1 MKNYFKVLFLLF
13 ITFIGINVYAAS
25 DLLDDNNMYNRA
37 YKNIH
42 LAISDVKN
50 ANLNDAE
57 SINNMINFTQNGTY
71 YDKPHCYQEYY
82 QLLGLGD
89 GVCSSYNE
97 AARELSQMSGANCF
111 NIISRSADHKITACY
126 YDKDWHYYDAT
137 GGSQPDNKAYNA
149 RAEISFNAGFVST
162 YNPNSPYDMG
172 GWFFGQNQST
182 NLTSTGEFSL
192 MFPMPVGGSV
202 SEKHL
207 HSFYDNTYLY
217 DFDILPL
224 EDYAILYRKNR
235 STGTK
240 AEIARVPYN
249 ANLGGI
255 SGLVKDYNYFYFL
268 NYADGNKPYRMNLDG
283 SNKTKLSDTVGINIW
298 REFDSIYI
306 YDTNKTN
313 VKISDMSSYPKTA
326 TYTIND
332 GTSAYKIIYVY
343 NNNGATII
351 DVDGLLNDTPTGVIQ
366 VPSTLGGKPVIGIAS
381 SAYRSFDNSV
391 VTEKLVL
398 PSTLLY
404 IGGDAF
410 RYSNIKEVV
419 LNSGLKAIG
428 NLAFDSSKISTKVTI
443 PSTVTFIGRSAF
455 SNNKIPSVEIPN
467 GIKVLGD
474 SIFEDNK
481 ITSVELPSSL
491 EVYTGSFGGPFGN
504 NNIEELSFN
513 SNIKEITIGSYHESL
528 KRIFINGSNLDYVNI
543 SGLDDVEVY
552 AHSNTKTAT
561 TLTNAGIDWID
572 IDNITYTI
580 ESGEDNITIDKS
592 RGSIDLDYTIKPS
605 YVNYTTSW
613 SSSNPDVATVKNG
626 KVTLWMAGNTTITL
640 KLSTGVKKEFH
651 LTVTD
656 NPITSVK
663 LGIPTSTPFRIGT
676 RFKMN
681 ITVTPSDADIT
692 GLTYTSSDPNVLR
705 INEYDGKYIDFELL
719 KGGEATLTIDTPVGV
734 SEETKFKV
742 YYRPKSIAISG
753 PSDPIYLGDTFE
765 ITRTIV
771 ADGEW
776 EDFYYYGV
784 SNPDV
789 LEILDDGRMYAK
801 GVGTSQVYIY
811 EPDKPNNPKASAFIT
826 VKAIPVSSVSL
837 DKTSISLEVGDTD
850 KLTATVLPENAG
862 DKTIKWS
869 SNNTNV
875 VTVDNNG
882 NLTGIGVGVATIYAR
897 SNADSTINAT
907 CHVVVNP
914 KTIPVT
920 GISLNKSSI
929 TLEEKKT
936 ETLTAT
942 ITPSDATNKAIT
954 WSSSDTTIATVSS
967 TGKVTAKKKGTATIT
982 ATTNNGKKATCTVT
996 VIEIPV
1002 KSINLDKTNVEL
1014 LVGKSTTISATV
1026 LPVDAADRSVTWT
1039 SSDPSVASIENKI
1052 ITANK
1057 VGTATITATTSNGIK
1072 ATCIVKVTSN
1082 EIAVT
1087 GITLSESFFILNE
1100 GENKTV
1106 VATIMP
1112 SNATNK
1118 ALTWTSSDSSVAS
1131 VDQNGKVTAL
1141 RVGKATITAT
1151 AVNGQKKACVVEV
1164 KAPLK
1169 SISLSQTS
1177 ITLKKGEKANLS
1189 VIYNPSYTTDDK
1201 KVTWTSDERYIA
1213 DVSST
1218 GEVETY
1224 FVGETKIHAKVGNF
1238 EAICTVKVVDED
1250 GLSFIDVTKDAWYYD
1265 SVKEAFNRGIIAGY
1279 NATTFG
1285 PGDKVTRGQLVTFL
1299 YRLEKSPAVSETSKF
1314 SDVKEGEY
1322 YTNAIKWASSN
1333 DIVHG
1338 YGGTTKFGPDDKII
1352 RQDLVVILNNYARYK
1367 KVNLDDSYDLSGFS
1381 DCNIVKDGYAEPAIK
1396 WAVKNHVMSGKNIN
1410 NKKYIAPF
1418 DNTTRAEA
1426 AAMIVNFTNTFNIEN

>member
-1 MKNYFKVLFLLF
+1 MKKYFKVFILLTILFM
-13 ITFIGINVYAAS
+13 GRNVYATS
-25 DLLDDNNMYNRA
+25 ELLDNTNMYNRA

-42 LAISDVKN
+42 LAISDVKD
-50 ANLNDAE
+50 ANLSDAE
-57 SINNMINFTQNGTY
+57 AINNMINFTQNGTY

-126 YDKDWHYYDAT
+126 YNKDWHYYDAT
-137 GGSQPDNKAYNA
+137 GGSQPDNNAYNA

-192 MFPMPVGGSV
+192 MFPMPVGGTV
-202 SEKHL
+202 TEKHL
-207 HSFYDNTYLY
+207 HSFYDSTYLY
-217 DFDILPL
+217 YFERSPL
-224 EDYAILYRKNR
+224 EDYTVLYRKNR
-235 STGTK
+235 TTGTK
-240 AEIARVPYN
+240 AELARVPYDS
-249 ANLGGI
+249 NLGGT

-366 VPSTLGGKPVIGIAS
+366 VPSTLGGKPVIGIAP

-504 NNIEELSFN
+504 NDIEELSFG

-552 AHSNTKTAT
+552 AHSNTTTAT

-580 ESGEDNITIDKS
+580 EGEDNITIDKS
-592 RGSIDLDYTIKPS
+592 RGTVDLDYTIKPS
-605 YVNYTTSW
+605 YVNYTTTW

-626 KVTLWMAGNTTITL
+626 KVTLWMAGEATITL
-640 KLSTGVKKEFH
+640 RLSTGVQKEYH

-656 NPITSVK
+656 NPITDIR
-663 LGIPTSTPFRIGT
+663 LGIPTSKPFRIGT
-676 RFKMN
+676 RFKVN

-692 GLTYTSSDPNVLR
+692 GLTYTSSDPSVLR
-705 INEYDGKYIDFELL
+705 INEYDGKYVDFELL
-719 KGGEATLTIDTPVGV
+719 KGGEATLTIDTPSGM
-734 SEETKFKV
+734 SEESTFRV

-753 PSDPIYLGDTFE
+753 PSDPIYIGDTFE

-784 SNPDV
+784 SDPDV
-789 LEILDDGRMYAK
+789 LEVLDDGRIYAK
-801 GVGTSQVYIY
+801 GVGYSQVYIY
-811 EPDKPNNPKASAFIT
+811 EPDKPNNPKASASIT
-826 VKAIPVSSVSL
+826 VKAIPVSSVTLNKDSV
-837 DKTSISLEVGDTD
+837 SFEVGDTD

-862 DKTIKWS
+862 DKTINWS
-869 SNNTNV
+869 SSNTNV
-875 VTVDNNG
+875 VTVDSQG
-882 NLTGIGVGVATIYAR
+882 NLKGIGVGVATIYAR
-897 SNADSTINAT
+897 SNADRNISAT
-907 CHVVVNP
+907 CRVVVNA

-920 GISLNKSSI
+920 GISLNKTSI
-929 TLEEKKT
+929 TLVEKKN

-942 ITPSDATNKAIT
+942 ITPSDATNKTIT
-954 WSSSDTTIATVSS
+954 WTSSDPTIATVSS

-996 VIEIPV
+996 VTEIPV
-1002 KSINLDKTNVEL
+1002 TSITLSKTSVDL
-1014 LVGKSTTISATV
+1014 IVGKSTSISATV
-1026 LPVDAADRSVTWT
+1026 LPVDAANKEVTWT
-1039 SSDPSVASIENKI
+1039 SSNSSIASIEDKI
-1052 ITANK
+1052 ITAHK
-1057 VGTATITATTSNGIK
+1057 AGTATITATTSNGLK
-1072 ATCIVKVTSN
+1072 ATCTVTVTSN
-1082 EIAVT
+1082 EVAVT
-1087 GITLSESFFILNE
+1087 GVTLSESFFILNE
-1100 GENKTV
+1100 GESKTV
-1106 VATIMP
+1106 VATITP

-1118 ALTWTSSDSSVAS
+1118 HLTWTSSEPTIAS

-1141 RVGKATITAT
+1141 KVGKSTITAT
-1151 AVNGQKKACVVEV
+1151 ADNGQKKTCVVEV

-1169 SISLSQTS
+1169 SISLNKTS
-1177 ITLKKGEKANLS
+1177 ITLKKGEKANLN

-1224 FVGETKIHAKVGNF
+1224 LVGETKIRAKVGKY
-1238 EAICTVKVVDED
+1238 EAVCTVKVVDED
-1250 GLSFIDVTKDAWYYD
+1250 GLPFVDVPKTAWYYNT
-1265 SVKEAFNRGIIAGY
+1265 VKEAYNRGIIAGY
-1279 NATTFG
+1279 SSTIFG

-1299 YRLEKSPAVSETSKF
+1299 WRIEGQPEVTSSTPLK
-1314 SDVKEGEY
+1314 DIKEGQY
-1322 YTNAIKWASSN
+1322 YTKSVKWASKN
-1333 DIVHG
+1333 KVVNG
-1338 YGGTTKFGPDDKII
+1338 YKSGNFGPNDPITRK
-1352 RQDLVVILNNYARYK
+1352 DLAVILNNYAKYK
-1367 KVNLDDSYDLSGFS
+1367 GKVSSADQDLSIFA
-1381 DCNIVKDGYAEPAIK
+1381 DYKLVKGGYAEPALK
-1396 WAVKNHVMSGKNIN
+1396 WAVKYKVMSGQTIKG
-1410 NKKYIAPF
+1410 KKYISPTNNA
-1418 DNTTRAEA
+1418 TRAEA
-1426 AAMIVNFTNTFNIEN
+1426 ATMIVNFIKTFNIGN